1 MVAKIFVLLKLFSI
15 QWVIIAQI
23 KLKFTT
29 MVKQKRKSAKMKAQL
44 VLELLRGKP
53 IEEVSRENQVTI
65 ADLSDWRTT
74 FLKAGEDG
82 LKKHPEDSRIAEYER
97 ALGRAQIDLEL
108 YKKKEQFLNALK
120 GNSSKR

>member
-1 MVAKIFVLLKLFSI
+1 ML
-15 QWVIIAQI
+15 AQI

-29 MVKQKRKSAKMKAQL
+29 MVKQKRKSAKVKAQL

-65 ADLSDWRTT
+65 ADLSEWRTT
-74 FLKAGEDG
+74 FLQAGENG
-82 LKKHPEDSRIAEYER
+82 FKKHPEDSRIAEYER

>member
-1 MVAKIFVLLKLFSI
+1 ML
-15 QWVIIAQI
+15 AQI

-65 ADLSDWRTT
+65 ADLSEWRIT
-74 FLKAGEDG
+74 FLQAGENG
-82 LKKHPEDSRIAEYER
+82 FKKHPEDSRIAEYER

-120 GNSSKR
+120 GSSSKR

>member
-1 MVAKIFVLLKLFSI
+1 ML
-15 QWVIIAQI
+15 AQI

-29 MVKQKRKSAKMKAQL
+29 MVKKKRTSAKMKAQL

-65 ADLSDWRTT
+65 ADLSEWRTT

-82 LKKHPEDSRIAEYER
+82 FKKHPEDSKVADYER
-97 ALGRAQIDLEL
+97 TIGRMQMDLEL
-108 YKKKEQFLNALK
+108 YKKKEMFLNSLR
-120 GNSSKR
+120 GSSSKR

>member
-1 MVAKIFVLLKLFSI
+1 M
-15 QWVIIAQI
+15 AQI
-23 KLKFTT
+23 KLKFTS
-29 MVKQKRKSAKMKAQL
+29 MVKQKRRSAKAKAQL

-65 ADLSDWRTT
+65 ADLSEWRTT

-82 LKKHPEDSRIAEYER
+82 FKKHPEDRRIAEYER